1 MILQTSGQAG
11 RTAIIDEREHLFF
24 SGFSY
29 LGMHVL
35 PAFIQSLSEGL
46 SRYGAIFPSSRVANL
61 RLRLYEELEHA
72 LAIRTGQQAAVTF
85 SSGYLASQAAAT
97 YAQTQGAL
105 LYAPQTHPALQIS
118 KVSIPRVSRE
128 EWISNT
134 IGQVNAG
141 GDHHY
146 VILADAVNPLTGTIY
161 DFSWLM
167 QLERKVLVVIDDSHG
182 FGVIGT
188 EGNGIAGMLPVH
200 ASLRY
205 LVVASLAKAHSV
217 EGGMIAGH
225 ASDIVA
231 LRKLPCY
238 TASTAV
244 APPYAHA
251 YLESRSLF
259 HTQRQLLEL
268 KIAELARLIA
278 DIPFIHH
285 AQGLPMFILQ
295 ECADAATFL
304 QQHDILISSFAYPDP
319 RGEQI
324 NRVVLSALHTSEDLE
339 ILSRVLRHYQAS
351 R

>member
-1 MILQTSGQAG
+1 MILQTSAQAG
-11 RTAIIDEREHLFF
+11 RTTFIEEREYLFF

-35 PAFIQSLSEGL
+35 PAFIQALSEGL
-46 SRYGAIFPSSRVANL
+46 LRYGAIFPSSRVANL

-72 LAIRTGQQAAVTF
+72 LAIKTGQQAAVTF

-118 KVSIPRVSRE
+118 KVSIPHVPRE
-128 EWISNT
+128 EWIAHT
-134 IGQVNAG
+134 IEQVNAG

-161 DFSWLM
+161 DFSWLQ

-182 FGVIGT
+182 FGVIGR

-200 ASLRY
+200 GSLRY
-205 LVVASLAKAHSV
+205 LIVASLAKAHSV

-225 ASDIVA
+225 ASDIA
-231 LRKLPCY
+231 TLRKLPCY
-238 TASTAV
+238 TASTGV

-259 HTQRQLLEL
+259 DRQRQSLQL
-268 KIAELARLIA
+268 KIDHFAQLIA
-278 DIPFIHH
+278 GISFIH
-285 AQGLPMFILQ
+285 QPQRLPMFIL
-295 ECADAATFL
+295 EGHADIADFL

-319 RGEQI
+319 SGALI

-339 ILSRVLRHYQAS
+339 LLSRIIRHYQVS
-351 R
+351 C